1 MYPHILILLVIN
13 NATLARHW
21 EGVPDSRHRVR
32 VRGQIQPMQSQR
44 GLDVSD
50 RRGPPLQSASCLCGR
65 PAFFGLIHR
74 LHTLE
79 HAQRC
84 CSRPWEGVPVV
95 TDSQSKFLTDAGT
108 PFHFSRPDMSGL
120 TGAISSPS
128 LLVTLV
134 GDSGLPFHSSG
145 LHWLPTQRP
154 RDRSTH
160 FGITRGRSRTHD
172 LRPSGLQGG
181 DATD

>member
-1 MYPHILILLVIN
+1 
-13 NATLARHW
+13 
-21 EGVPDSRHRVR
+21 
-32 VRGQIQPMQSQR
+32 MQSQR

-50 RRGPPLQSASCLCGR
+50 RRSPPLQSASCL
-65 PAFFGLIHR
+65 
-74 LHTLE
+74 
-79 HAQRC
+79 Q
-84 CSRPWEGVPVV
+84 SRPWPQRHRMHSRVPLPTVLSVILQARGREGREYAATSRVRVLGRSPRVE
-95 TDSQSKFLTDAGT
+95 TSSLTKFLTDAGT
-108 PFHFSRPDMSGL
+108 PFHFCRPDMSGL

-128 LLVTLV
+128 ILVTLV

-160 FGITRGRSRTHD
+160 FGITRGWSRTHD

-181 DATD
+181 DATNCAILYLCLW

>member
-1 MYPHILILLVIN
+1 MCVCVSLTFLYCSSSTIILLP
-13 NATLARHW
+13 ARHW
-21 EGVPDSRHRVR
+21 EGVPDSRHQFEHWTNLADAVAEGFRRLRQERSSTAVSKLS
-32 VRGQIQPMQSQR
+32 VWPA
-44 GLDVSD
+44 GL
-50 RRGPPLQSASCLCGR
+50 L
-65 PAFFGLIHR
+65 GLIHR

-154 RDRSTH
+154 RE
-160 FGITRGRSRTHD
+160 
-172 LRPSGLQGG
+172 
-181 DATD
+181 